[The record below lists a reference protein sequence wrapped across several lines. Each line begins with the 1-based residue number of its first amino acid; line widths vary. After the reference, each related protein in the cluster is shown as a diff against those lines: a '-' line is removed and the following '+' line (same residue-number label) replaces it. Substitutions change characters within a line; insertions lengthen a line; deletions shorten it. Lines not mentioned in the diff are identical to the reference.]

1 MTNLLL
7 SANVVLPL
15 FLLMAL
21 GYILKLTGLLD
32 GGVLKKMNATVFKV
46 FLPALIIYNVYT
58 SDISEVFDVKLLAYS
73 IACVVGSFLFLML
86 FIPILEK
93 NNRKRGVIIQG
104 IFRSN
109 FVIFGVPVCLSL
121 YNNEIP
127 GKVAVLIAVIVPIFN
142 FLSVIALETF
152 RSESDTAEK
161 SSKKKEIIKGIITN
175 PLIISSAIGL
185 LILFSGI
192 KLPLVIEETLSDVA
206 GIATPL
212 ALIILGASMNFSSV
226 SSNMH
231 HLIIVLSGKLIVL
244 PAIFLSIAILMG
256 FRSVDLAILLTLFAS
271 PTAVSSFTMAQQMD
285 ADDELAGQIV
295 VLGTCLCLITMFLW
309 LFILKQIALI

>member
-1 MTNLLL
+1 MENLIL
-7 SANVVLPL
+7 SAKVVLPL

-21 GYILKLTGLLD
+21 GYILKRIKLMDDVVT
-32 GGVLKKMNATVFKV
+32 KKMNTLVFKV
-46 FLPALIIYNVYT
+46 FLPALIISNVYN
-58 SDISEVFDVKLLAYS
+58 SEISEVFDARLLIYS
-73 IACVVGSFLFLML
+73 ISCVVLSFLVLMVIIPL
-86 FIPILEK
+86 FIKE
-93 NNRKRGVIIQG
+93 NRKRGVIIQG

-121 YNNEIP
+121 YNGDIP
-127 GKVAVLIAVIVPIFN
+127 GKVAVLIAIIVPIFN
-142 FLSVIALETF
+142 FLAVIALEAF
-152 RSESDTAEK
+152 RSESKNAPI
-161 SSKKKEIIKGIITN
+161 SSKIKEITKGILSN

-192 KLPLVIEETLSDVA
+192 KLPSVLEESLGDVA

-212 ALIILGASMNFSSV
+212 ALIVLGASMNFGKI
-226 SSNMH
+226 SNNVKY
-231 HLIIVLSGKLIVL
+231 LVITLLGKLIVL
-244 PAIFLSIAILMG
+244 PAIFLFAAVLMG

-295 VLGTCLCLITMFLW
+295 VFGTTLCLFTVFLW
-309 LFILKQIALI
+309 LFILKQSALI